1 MIPLAPSPPPLR
13 RLPRRAALRPLRPP
27 RLRRTTARPGPCR
40 ARRRPPLRRTTA
52 LLRPARP
59 ARRLARRRSNKPAF
73 REAVVSS
80 LPAGSTRPGR
90 IARASRP
97 GRVSSGFQEA
107 DMTVSVRDARD
118 TERDRLWIQSVYRDY
133 LDDLAPATE
142 TGTFPALGE
151 VGHRE
156 PDQLFHWFA
165 DPNRFPLVI
174 LQSSEPVGFALVVRD
189 SMTRTPSERP
199 AAAAS
204 PPHAT
209 AASTTLRAAID
220 YRMAEFFITRARR
233 RLGIGAT
240 AVRLIFSRFA
250 GRWEITEY
258 LRNTNAVSFWRRVVA
273 SYTRGNYRERI
284 VNGEVRQTFE
294 SGAG

>member
-1 MIPLAPSPPPLR
+1 
-13 RLPRRAALRPLRPP
+13 
-27 RLRRTTARPGPCR
+27 
-40 ARRRPPLRRTTA
+40 
-52 LLRPARP
+52 
-59 ARRLARRRSNKPAF
+59 
-73 REAVVSS
+73 
-80 LPAGSTRPGR
+80 
-90 IARASRP
+90 
-97 GRVSSGFQEA
+97 
-107 DMTVSVRDARD
+107 MTVSVRDARN
-118 TERDRLWIQSVYRDY
+118 TEGDRLWIQSVYRDY
-133 LDDLAPATE
+133 LDDLAPAAG

-156 PDQLFHWFA
+156 PDQLFRWFG
-165 DPNRFPLVI
+165 DPNSFPLVI
-174 LQSSEPVGFALVVRD
+174 LRSAEPVGFALVLRG
-189 SMTRTPSERP
+189 SMPGTPAERGAG
-199 AAAAS
+199 AAA
-204 PPHAT
+204 PP
-209 AASTTLRAAID
+209 RAAID

-294 SGAG
+294 SSALSGY